1 MSGLNTLL
9 ENYRL
14 EVGRP
19 WLGNLAPPQ
28 RVWLAIYEPPEE
40 RRIRILVHEF
50 ELATRAAGKTWV
62 LLDLTDLFGQWM
74 GSHRYREAYFE
85 SPELLPSAI
94 GGFEEHL
101 ADHCWAQLEGAGPE
115 SVVAV
120 LGAGSLYGLT
130 QLSTLL
136 DKVAPAIEG
145 RLLLF
150 FPGSHEGQTYRLL
163 NARDGLNYLSV
174 PITS

>member
-1 MSGLNTLL
+1 MSSLNSLL

-14 EVGRP
+14 EVRRP
-19 WLGNLAPPQ
+19 WLANLAPPQ
-28 RVWLAIYEPPEE
+28 RVWLAIYDPPEE
-40 RRIRILVHEF
+40 RRLRILVQEF

-62 LLDLTDLFGQWM
+62 LVDLTDQFGQWM

-85 SPELLPSAI
+85 APELLPSAI
-94 GGFEEHL
+94 GGFEDHL
-101 ADHCWAQLEGAGPE
+101 AARCREQLKGAGPE
-115 SVVAV
+115 SVVAL

-136 DKVAPAIEG
+136 DRIAPASEG

-150 FPGSHEGQTYRLL
+150 FPGSHEGQIYRLL
-163 NARDGLNYLSV
+163 NARDGLHYLSV